1 MDSKTMLKTK
11 LPKGMIFKNVA
22 KLGNKPNWRIVPAP
36 EGWGN
41 KVVAPGK
48 NGFILIDGLAG
59 QQSPE
64 LQKRGTRSTHG
75 IS

>member
-11 LPKGMIFKNVA
+11 LPKGMIFENVA
-22 KLGNKPNWRIVPAP
+22 KLGSKPNWRIVPAP

-48 NGFILIDGLAG
+48 NGFILID
-59 QQSPE
+59 
-64 LQKRGTRSTHG
+64 TRHPLG
-75 IS
+75 

>member
-1 MDSKTMLKTK
+1 MLKTK

-59 QQSPE
+59 
-64 LQKRGTRSTHG
+64 RSTMPG
-75 IS
+75 D

>member
-11 LPKGMIFKNVA
+11 LPKGMIFENVA

-48 NGFILIDGLAG
+48 NGFMETI
-59 QQSPE
+59 
-64 LQKRGTRSTHG
+64 
-75 IS
+75 